1 MNKEFFYIR
10 PNKYI
15 LGGCDS
21 ISSGENVFEMSFFDL
36 ANNYNLLLILNLVQL
51 GKTYEERGK
60 FFASYI
66 SQMNMS
72 VVGRGEYLKTNP
84 TVKLLIIDKQIIEKL
99 KHIKL

>member
-1 MNKEFFYIR
+1 MNKDFFYIR

-21 ISSGENVFEMSFFDL
+21 ISSGENVFEMPFFSL
-36 ANNYNLLLILNLVQL
+36 ANNYDLLLILNLVQL
-51 GKTYEERGK
+51 GKNHKERGE

-66 SQMNMS
+66 SQMNMTAK
-72 VVGRGEYLKTNP
+72 GRGEYLKTNP

>member
-10 PNKYI
+10 ANQFI
-15 LGGCDS
+15 LGGRDS
-21 ISSGENVFEMSFFDL
+21 ISNGKNVFEMSFFDL

-51 GKTYEERGK
+51 GKNHKERGE

-66 SQMNMS
+66 SQMNMTAK
-72 VVGRGEYLKTNP
+72 GRCEYLKTNP
-84 TVKLLIIDKQIIEKL
+84 TIKLLIIDKQIIEKL